1 MNKKTVII
9 CVGIFILFLPFGG
22 MWVAWKQWGK
32 IIYDN
37 PDFWY
42 GYMAYFGTVS
52 LSVVSLVQNVN
63 TKEINDSFMTQQ
75 LRQKI
80 GYFDLK
86 EESELARKFR
96 KYRPL
101 QVGQFLDVFGDD
113 NQLKDKNLG
122 IWLVNVGEDLMLNVH
137 AISSKINGVSVEV
150 PCSINVIYKNEE
162 ICFELD
168 NERCFQEEKL
178 KIEFSVQME
187 NSAGIIYRQHFC
199 IKAKKNSKTEQEV
212 YLVTEYDTNIEFI

>member
-1 MNKKTVII
+1 MKRWMVVLSGILVLI
-9 CVGIFILFLPFGG
+9 LPFVGIG
-22 MWVAWKQWGK
+22 VARYFFEKN
-32 IIYDN
+32 IFDN

-52 LSVVSLVQNVN
+52 LAIVSLIQNVN
-63 TKEINDSFMTQQ
+63 TKEINDKFMIQQ
-75 LRQKI
+75 LRQKL

-86 EESELARKFR
+86 EESGEARKFR

-101 QVGQFLDVFGDD
+101 QVGQLLDGTGND
-113 NQLKDKNLG
+113 NRSKDKNLG
-122 IWLVNVGEDLMLNVH
+122 IWLVNVGEDLMLNVR
-137 AISSKINGVSVEV
+137 ALSGKINGISVEL

-178 KIEFSVQME
+178 KIEFLVQME

-199 IKAKKNSKTEQEV
+199 IQARKACVTSQAR
-212 YLVTEYDTNIEFI
+212 YLIEEFDTNIDF

>member
-1 MNKKTVII
+1 MVVLGGAAVLI
-9 CVGIFILFLPFGG
+9 LPFIGIG
-22 MWVAWKQWGK
+22 VARCFFEKN
-32 IIYDN
+32 IFDN

-52 LSVVSLVQNVN
+52 LAIVSLIQNVN
-63 TKEINDSFMTQQ
+63 AKEINDKFMIQQ
-75 LRQKI
+75 LRQKL
-80 GYFDLK
+80 GYFDLR
-86 EESELARKFR
+86 EERGNARKFR

-101 QVGQFLDVFGDD
+101 QVGQFLDVTGND
-113 NQLKDKNLG
+113 NRSKDKNLG
-122 IWLVNVGEDLMLNVH
+122 IRLVNVGEDLMLNVQ
-137 AISSKINGVSVEV
+137 ALSAKINGISVEV

-162 ICFELD
+162 ICFEFD

-199 IKAKKNSKTEQEV
+199 IQAKKASVTGQAI
-212 YLVTEYDTNIEFI
+212 YLVDEFDTSIDF

>member
-1 MNKKTVII
+1 MNKKIGII
-9 CVGIFILFLPFGG
+9 CVGVFILLLPFGG
-22 MWVAWKQWGK
+22 MWVAWQQWGK

-63 TKEINDSFMTQQ
+63 AKEINDNFMTQQ
-75 LRQKI
+75 LRQKL

-86 EESELARKFR
+86 EERGSARKFR

-101 QVGQFLDVFGDD
+101 QVGQFLDVSGDD
-113 NQLKDKNLG
+113 NQSKDKNLG

-137 AISSKINGVSVEV
+137 PIFSEINDVSVEI

-168 NERCFQEEKL
+168 NDRCFQAEKL

-199 IKAKKNSKTEQEV
+199 IKANKNSKTEQEV
-212 YLVTEYDTNIEFI
+212 YLVTEYDTNNEFL